1 MSLTVDLILSLRIVK
16 TPNYSLFSP
25 QFIKKLRPLVFSLGS
40 DLLLLW
46 PKLHNRNRWEFF
58 FIMGFP
64 GGLIHGPKLI
74 CGPNIPGSYAIL
86 FFTASDF
93 TNWLSEEA
101 LQIVVKRREEKGKG
115 EKERYTEFECRVP
128 RNSKER

>member
-86 FFTASDF
+86 FFTASGLYF
-93 TNWLSEEA
+93 HHQSHPQMGIVFVMAPSPYSFWSYFSA
-101 LQIVVKRREEKGKG
+101 LLQ
-115 EKERYTEFECRVP
+115 
-128 RNSKER
+128 